1 MTKKQTNKQK
11 FIQKLLDRYRVVVLN
26 EDTFEERFSIKMN
39 RLNVILLTGFSAI
52 LLVLLTTLLIAFTP
66 LREYIPGYSSTS
78 LKLKATETA
87 NKLDSLELE
96 ISRKDAYLMS
106 IRRVLL
112 GEDQEDLIDNSDKI
126 GVGNKIDPSSVNFS
140 PSKQDSLL
148 RVKVEMEDKYNLVE
162 EAVFRGDFMLYPP
175 VKGTISQ
182 EFNRQKGHYAIDI
195 VAKEN
200 DPIKATA
207 DGVVIFA
214 EWTVETGNVII
225 IEHSFGIISV
235 YKHNAVLLKKQG
247 DTVKAGEVIA
257 KLGNTGEL
265 SSGAHLHFEIWSDGN
280 PMNPAE
286 FINFD

>member
-1 MTKKQTNKQK
+1 MTEKQTNKQK

-96 ISRKDAYLMS
+96 LSRKDAYLMS

-112 GEDQEDLIDNSDKI
+112 GEDEEDFIDNSDKI

-148 RVKVEMEDKYNLVE
+148 RAKVEMEDKYNLVE

-182 EFNRQKGHYAIDI
+182 EFNRQEGHYAIDI

-247 DTVKAGEVIA
+247 DAVKAGEVIA